1 MNAVADL
8 SLIQAGGDIIMSVVS
23 HRHSFKPGKHKPARA
38 AGAIFCNQYKC
49 SVLHFF
55 LELRQLLDNVEHD

>member
-23 HRHSFKPGKHKPARA
+23 HRHSLKPGKHKPARA
-38 AGAIFCNQYKC
+38 AGAIFCNQYNAVFC
-49 SVLHFF
+49 IFF
-55 LELRQLLDNVEHD
+55 